1 MSTTT
6 PRTSMVPAT
15 EPIIYT
21 TSDCRNCTRTKQFF
35 ASRGI
40 TYREIDASEGTEAHE
55 LLKAMGERQVP
66 VVIAGDL
73 RWSGLRPDMIVR
85 FAAGLEMA
93 RREPGSSAIDGAARN
108 VA

>member
-1 MSTTT
+1 MTTTT
-6 PRTSMVPAT
+6 PRTQMAPAT

-21 TSDCRNCTRTKQFF
+21 TSSCPNCTRTKQFF

-55 LLKAMGERQVP
+55 LLKAMGEQQVP

-73 RWSGLRPDMIVR
+73 RWSGLRPDMIIR
-85 FAAGLEMA
+85 ATATIE
-93 RREPGSSAIDGAARN
+93 AARK
-108 VA
+108 AEEDASAQADAA